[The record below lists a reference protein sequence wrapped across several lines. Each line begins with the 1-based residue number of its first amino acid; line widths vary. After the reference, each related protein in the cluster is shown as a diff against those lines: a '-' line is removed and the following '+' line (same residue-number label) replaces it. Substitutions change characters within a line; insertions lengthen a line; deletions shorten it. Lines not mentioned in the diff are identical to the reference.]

1 MTCSAAAQELKSSDE
16 ESVDRVEY
24 IEEVVVEGE
33 RPDPAGMDLIEMEQ
47 IYNIKEN
54 AARDFRLGR
63 YEKAF
68 PHLLML
74 AKAGFKD
81 AQARVGYIYLHGL
94 GGQKKSNLKAI
105 GWIGVAASGTT
116 RPAYRNILDK
126 LIAET
131 PEPYQQLV
139 ASTIDEYRDSWES
152 EKLGVA
158 CMNSNTGHI
167 RRLTCR
173 YEEEHYKYYDELRRL
188 AAEDKVPWLRG

>member
-16 ESVDRVEY
+16 ETVDPY
-24 IEEVVVEGE
+24 ADIEELVVEGE
-33 RPDPAGMDLIEMEQ
+33 RPDPASMDLIEMDQ

-54 AARDFRLGR
+54 AARDFKLGR

-116 RPAYRNILDK
+116 RPAYRNILNQ

-131 PEPYQQLV
+131 PEAQQQLV
-139 ASTIDEYRDSWES
+139 ASTIDEYRNTWDS
-152 EKLGVA
+152 EKMGVD
-158 CMNSNTGHI
+158 CFHSRTGHI
-167 RRLTCR
+167 AKLTCR
-173 YEEEHYKYYDELRRL
+173 YSSEFDKHQDQLMLL
-188 AAEDKVPWLRG
+188 AAVGGLPW